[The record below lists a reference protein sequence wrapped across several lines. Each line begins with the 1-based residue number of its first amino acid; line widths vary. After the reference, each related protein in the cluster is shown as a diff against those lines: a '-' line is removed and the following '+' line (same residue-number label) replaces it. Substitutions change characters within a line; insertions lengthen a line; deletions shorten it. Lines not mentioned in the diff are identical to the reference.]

1 MNIQGKVKFIGQTE
15 FIGQNGFQKRDLVIT
30 TEEQYPQHIII
41 QFTQDKCALLDT
53 IQVGQKV
60 NVYFNLRGREWTN
73 PQGEIKYFNS
83 LDAWKIELVQVANV
97 ANQGYQNLSNQ
108 SPQQQPP
115 MTYGQAP
122 QAQAQAQAPSNQPP
136 VHQNPLQPTQ
146 TQMFDAYGQVPTPNQ
161 EDDDLPF

>member
-1 MNIQGKVKFIGQTE
+1 MYFI
-15 FIGQNGFQKRDLVIT
+15 
-30 TEEQYPQHIII
+30 
-41 QFTQDKCALLDT
+41 DT

-97 ANQGYQNLSNQ
+97 ANQNSQTLSYQP
-108 SPQQQPP
+108 PQQQPP
-115 MTYGQAP
+115 MAYGQAP
-122 QAQAQAQAPSNQPP
+122 QAQAPSNQPP